1 MPFLLGIDEAG
12 YGPNL
17 GPLVISASVWEV
29 PEGVRGD
36 GLYERLQTV
45 IAPAAARS
53 AKAAGQRVAIA
64 DSKVLYQS
72 GKGLKLLERGL
83 WAAWS
88 LIDQRPAVC
97 GDVWEL
103 LAGRRRGP
111 RCEALCDGWD
121 LLPAPRDFDAA
132 EIDRLRP
139 GLCEAL
145 ARAGVRFVDLQS
157 IAIFPREFNDAVDRS
172 DSKGAALS
180 HWTLQLVARMIEP
193 LGERADLD
201 PLRQAR
207 RTGPLLAA
215 LDGQLSR
222 SVHRGRQ
229 RRAIA
234 ERLPLRTAERR
245 VEIAFQ
251 AKGESH
257 LPTALASMASKYL
270 RELAMH
276 AFNDFWRQ
284 HVADLRPTAGYPLDA
299 QRFKADI
306 AAAQQSLGIE
316 DRILWRTK

>member
-1 MPFLLGIDEAG
+1 MPFLLGTDEAG

-17 GPLVISASVWEV
+17 GPLVISASVWEA

-36 GLYERLQTV
+36 HLYERLQTV
-45 IAPAAARS
+45 IAPAVARS
-53 AKAAGQRVAIA
+53 AQAAGQRVAIA

-97 GDVWEL
+97 GDVWKRL
-103 LAGRRRGP
+103 TGPDDGP
-111 RCEALCDGWD
+111 RCEALCNGLDP
-121 LLPAPRDFDAA
+121 LPAPRDLDAA
-132 EIDRLRP
+132 EIDLLRP
-139 GLCEAL
+139 RLCETL
-145 ARAGVRFVDLQS
+145 AQAGVRLIDLQS
-157 IAIFPREFNDAVDRS
+157 IAIFPREFNDTVDRS

-193 LGERADLD
+193 LADGPIAILCD
-201 PLRQAR
+201 KHGGRDRYL
-207 RTGPLLAA
+207 PLLMDTFPDRFIEVVSEGR
-215 LDGQLSR
+215 LT
-222 SVHRGRQ
+222 SVYRFGPVQ
-229 RRAIA
+229 
-234 ERLPLRTAERR
+234 RR

-284 HVADLRPTAGYPLDA
+284 HVADFQPTAGYPVDA
-299 QRFKADI
+299 RRFKADI
-306 AAAQQSLGIE
+306 AAAQQSLDIE